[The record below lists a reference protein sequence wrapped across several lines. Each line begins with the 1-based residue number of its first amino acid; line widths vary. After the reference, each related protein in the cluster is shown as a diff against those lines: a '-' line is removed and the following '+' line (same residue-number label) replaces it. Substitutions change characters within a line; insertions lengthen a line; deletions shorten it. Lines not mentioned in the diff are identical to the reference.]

1 MSKSDGNQCTAR
13 SEGVSKETVRDLS
26 TFVPEK
32 RRKPGETAFAM
43 LATMVGIL
51 GYYFAMGMTSENL
64 SSPSVFPKIS
74 SVIIVICGLIC
85 VYNSSKKEAPAEGAP
100 NIFNFLLPKDVLVIL
115 ILLLVYCLVL
125 PKLHFIISSYAFI
138 AIGMIY
144 LHRGKYIW
152 QSLLI
157 SAIAI
162 TLLVVIF
169 RYVFLVILP

>member
-1 MSKSDGNQCTAR
+1 MGN
-13 SEGVSKETVRDLS
+13 SEQNREAIPVNEAPKEPQRDIS

-32 RRKPGETAFAM
+32 HRKPGETAFAM

-64 SSPSVFPKIS
+64 SSPSVFPKIA
-74 SVIIVICGLIC
+74 SVIIVLCGIICIYRSC
-85 VYNSSKKEAPAEGAP
+85 KKEAPEEGTP
-100 NIFNFLLPKDVLVIL
+100 NVFHYLLPKDVLVIL
-115 ILLLVYCLVL
+115 ILLLIYCLVL

-144 LHRGKYIW
+144 LHRGTYIW
-152 QSLLI
+152 QSLAI
-157 SAIAI
+157 SAGAIA
-162 TLLVVIF
+162 LLVVIF